1 MSNRALLILL
11 AIVFGISIWAS
22 IPAWN
27 DCRAAGHSANTCFWS
42 IKYWAA
48 KRFWGF

>member
-1 MSNRALLILL
+1 MSFRTFLVVL
-11 AIVFGISIWAS
+11 AVAFGVSIWAS

-27 DCRAAGHSANTCFWS
+27 DCRAAGYSGYTCFWS
-42 IKYWAA
+42 IKYWTA